1 MARTETKVATAA
13 ATGVDNVG
21 DMLNPPPPGLFWGP
35 VLMVTLYHLTP
46 LVLHPGDPVLWTVL
60 TVPTFLALAV
70 LPLRHTR
77 PGPVVVVVLLCLAV
91 SPAAAGATAGL
102 VGSRARRATT
112 RGAQFRVGGLVM
124 VAAVVTLLRLLAQ
137 GWVPAS
143 TVELVIS
150 QSIIT
155 GAGLVGLLAN
165 FASDSRAAREET
177 EEYRAVQIRMDERV
191 RLAREMHDV
200 VAHRV
205 SLVAMMSG
213 ALAYRDD
220 LPTDVRDAVTVIQDN
235 SRQALDELRAVL
247 ADLRSGDD
255 PEAPQPTLG
264 GLPVLLDEARSAG
277 THVDARIDVPVETL
291 PLTHS
296 RHLYRIIQEGLT
308 NARRHAPGQPV
319 TVDLVGDPTT
329 GLTLRLSNPAG
340 PATGYEPGY
349 GLVGVE
355 ERARLLGGTSRTRQ
369 GDGRFTLE
377 VSVPWKVA

>member
-1 MARTETKVATAA
+1 MV
-13 ATGVDNVG
+13 GVDNVG
-21 DMLNPPPPGLFWGP
+21 DMLKPSPPGLFWGP
-35 VLMVTLYHLTP
+35 VLLATFYYLTP
-46 LVLHPGDPVLWTVL
+46 LFLHPGEPVLWAVL
-60 TVPTFLALAV
+60 TVPALLALAV

-77 PGPVVVVVLLCLAV
+77 PVPVAVVVLLCLAV
-91 SPAAAGATAGL
+91 SPTAAGATAGL
-102 VGSRARRATT
+102 VASLARRATT
-112 RGAQFRVGGLVM
+112 RSAQLRVGGLVA
-124 VAAVVTLLRLLAQ
+124 VAVVVTLLRLLSQ
-137 GWVPAS
+137 GWTPVSA
-143 TVELVIS
+143 VELVIS
-150 QSIIT
+150 QGIIT
-155 GAGLVGLLAN
+155 GAALVGLLAN
-165 FASDSRAAREET
+165 FASESRAAREEA
-177 EEYRAVQIRMDERV
+177 EEYRAIQIRTDERV

-220 LPTDVRDAVTVIQDN
+220 LPADVRDAVTVIQDN

-255 PEAPQPTLG
+255 PEAPQPTLD
-264 GLPVLLDEARSAG
+264 GLPVLLDEARGTG
-277 THVDARIDVPVETL
+277 THVDARIDVPVEEL
-291 PLTHS
+291 SLTHS

-319 TVDLVGDPTT
+319 TVDLVGDPAE
-329 GLTLRLSNPAG
+329 GITLRLSNPAD
-340 PATGYEPGY
+340 PATGHEPGY

-369 GDGRFTLE
+369 SDGRFTLE